1 MLSPNNLSLLYK
13 IISDGNQTFEEISNI
28 FNAKFSKDSQNKAA
42 TCLLILLEDNLL
54 NMQQKIISY
63 FILYNMS
70 KNEGMEINPF
80 LSFILERL
88 RKSNDKIEQNFLID
102 FLCNQI
108 NYLNLTIDKYLKENK
123 KEQRINTT
131 QIQMQ
136 WNKYY
141 KEILRKKNIKINED
155 DKTRPIVYDR
165 KDNDIKNVDS
175 KANINIAGNINQND
189 KNEINDINLNLNY
202 YKSNYMSFY
211 PMNNSYF
218 SAEPIW
224 LIPNLKHNF
233 IWNKK

>member
-141 KEILRKKNIKINED
+141 KEILRKKNIVINED
-155 DKTRPIVYDR
+155 DKIRPVINMR
-165 KDNDIKNVDS
+165 KINDIKNID
-175 KANINIAGNINQND
+175 KNPNIDFLGNINKD
-189 KNEINDINLNLNY
+189 EINLNFNY
-202 YKSNYMSFY
+202 YKPNYMSFC
-211 PMNNSYF
+211 PVNNCFLPS
-218 SAEPIW
+218 EPIW
-224 LIPNLKHNF
+224 LFPQLKHNF
-233 IWNKK
+233 IWEKK